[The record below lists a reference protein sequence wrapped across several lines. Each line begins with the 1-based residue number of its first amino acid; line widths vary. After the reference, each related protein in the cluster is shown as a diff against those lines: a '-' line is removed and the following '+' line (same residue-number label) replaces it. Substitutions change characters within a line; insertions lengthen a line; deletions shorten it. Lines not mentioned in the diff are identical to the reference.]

1 MKFTFGVFGYSD
13 FTLIMTKILYNVEY
27 MNCLFMNYKNENK
40 MDIYKSIKTKEN
52 YDKLLASGMF
62 WEFHPKLSGN
72 WEKDKDVINK

>member
-1 MKFTFGVFGYSD
+1 
-13 FTLIMTKILYNVEY
+13 
-27 MNCLFMNYKNENK
+27 MNCLFMDYKNENK
-40 MDIYKSIKTKEN
+40 MDIYKSIKTEEN